1 MMSDKDGSPLRLDGA
16 LRSGYGAII
25 SNASKLIALLSLL
38 VAALVSFTDVG
49 FGGFGS
55 REFTSSLLIMLASS
69 YVIYFSLEEAGEQFG
84 EESAEYKG
92 ALIRYV
98 KAKERVCSDSIGA
111 MRDFCRSYA
120 DEELRFRRDSFLAE
134 RGVTKEEYEAGICKG
149 TARRQ
154 RHAIR
159 RARKMKPM
167 RLTPALLLSGEGR
180 RCGRELENPGRTK
193 LFGALFRLL
202 PSTVFTIFTVSVML
216 TAKEGLS
223 ASVIIE
229 SILKLST
236 LPIIG
241 FRGYRAGCEYVK
253 VTKTAWLEAK
263 CRLIES
269 FLGGRG
275 AVNSEPFAS

>member
-1 MMSDKDGSPLRLDGA
+1 MNDKENGALSLEGA

-84 EESAEYKG
+84 EESEEYKR
-92 ALIRYV
+92 ATSRYI
-98 KAKERVCSDSIGA
+98 KAKERVSSDSIGA

-120 DEELRFRRDSFLAE
+120 DGELRFRRDSFLAE
-134 RGVTKEEYEAGICKG
+134 RGITKEEYESGICKG
-149 TARRQ
+149 SARSQ
-154 RHAIR
+154 RRAIR

-167 RLTPALLLSGEGR
+167 RLSPNLLLSGEGKR
-180 RCGRELENPGRTK
+180 SGRELENPGRTK
-193 LFGALFRLL
+193 LFASLIRLL
-202 PSTVFTIFTVSVML
+202 PSTVCTVFTVSVML
-216 TAKEGLS
+216 TAKEGLT
-223 ASVIIE
+223 ATVIIE

-275 AVNSEPFAS
+275 IAA